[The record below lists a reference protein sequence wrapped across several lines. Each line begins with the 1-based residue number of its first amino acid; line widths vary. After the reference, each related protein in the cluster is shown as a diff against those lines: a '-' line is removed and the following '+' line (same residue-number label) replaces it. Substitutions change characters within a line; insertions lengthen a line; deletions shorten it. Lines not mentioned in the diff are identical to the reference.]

1 MWHSSPG
8 LQTRHPSCAMD
19 QQYPSRRVVSPLSPL
34 SPLSL
39 EDPSGIPSSLS
50 PITPPSP
57 TPVSHQHHGSFS
69 HRCIPQSP
77 PHIRRPLLNFPPPPA
92 YPPPHPHHAG
102 HHPVNHHHH
111 GQLVR
116 EQDCLYRDRGNP
128 ERVEEFTVI
137 QIHQS
142 ARDDLGQPCQGL
154 QPITEDLNLPGP
166 SHQRGPQPSTSWD
179 TGEIFPND
187 YSYAYYEPGPP
198 TKHTNVPHRHP
209 ITGYRDR
216 HSRHTY
222 LTRYGTE
229 ENIYEEISDHARAR
243 MLLRPSQ
250 QQSMISLNQSIIEE
264 EVRRVQHRHR
274 KVLGELNLS
283 VEAMLMPA
291 SSSQDEDTDK
301 EMDDQLADLLTV
313 GPTDELLSPAPPL
326 DLDSGFSG
334 SSSGTSYVGSM
345 RRGPD
350 RYKNKCN
357 SLKKRECQ

>member
-1 MWHSSPG
+1 M
-8 LQTRHPSCAMD
+8 
-19 QQYPSRRVVSPLSPL
+19 
-34 SPLSL
+34 
-39 EDPSGIPSSLS
+39 
-50 PITPPSP
+50 
-57 TPVSHQHHGSFS
+57 
-69 HRCIPQSP
+69 
-77 PHIRRPLLNFPPPPA
+77 
-92 YPPPHPHHAG
+92 
-102 HHPVNHHHH
+102 
-111 GQLVR
+111 
-116 EQDCLYRDRGNP
+116 
-128 ERVEEFTVI
+128 
-137 QIHQS
+137 
-142 ARDDLGQPCQGL
+142 QPCQGL

-209 ITGYRDR
+209 ITGRDFFDFYPLLQNFIFNFRVRQIMISLHSITFIPGYRDR

-283 VEAMLMPA
+283 V
-291 SSSQDEDTDK
+291 SSTISIYTTTQVYAIKIFTI
-301 EMDDQLADLLTV
+301 
-313 GPTDELLSPAPPL
+313 
-326 DLDSGFSG
+326 
-334 SSSGTSYVGSM
+334 
-345 RRGPD
+345 
-350 RYKNKCN
+350 
-357 SLKKRECQ
+357 